1 MFLASITAGSILS
14 ALVPSSIWG
23 WILYIVL
30 IMDIATMVLQKE
42 SNLMLTVFLA
52 ISILAAFL
60 DELGINAYV
69 SHLDVGTGFFK
80 QVMTTDGTS
89 FANWMVGVLMF
100 VLPLVV
106 VGMSNAPKSRFPGI
120 LAVIAAGL
128 YVFGRWVL
136 SQILHQVI

>member
-1 MFLASITAGSILS
+1 MFLASLSIGSMLS
-14 ALVPSSIWG
+14 ALVPTSIWG
-23 WILYIVL
+23 FLLYIVL
-30 IMDIATMVLQKE
+30 IMDIVTMVMQKE
-42 SNLMLTVFLA
+42 SNLMLTIFLA
-52 ISILAAFL
+52 ISILSAFL
-60 DELGINAYV
+60 DELGLNAYA
-69 SHLDVGTGFFK
+69 SHLDIGTGFFK

-128 YVFGRWVL
+128 FVFGRWVF